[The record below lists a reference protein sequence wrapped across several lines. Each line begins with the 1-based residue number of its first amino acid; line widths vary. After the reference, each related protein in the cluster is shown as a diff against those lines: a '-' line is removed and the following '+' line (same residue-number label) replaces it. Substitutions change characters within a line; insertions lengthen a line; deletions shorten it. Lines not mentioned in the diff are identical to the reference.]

1 MITRIAVSHL
11 MLVMSTLSACGVPD
25 SPSPRVPSAG
35 PTQGAKGSD
44 CATATDEGTELK
56 LVNKTVADD
65 SAGLEKGKSNCLPN
79 KKPTVATANKSG
91 TTVTSAN
98 NLQAGSG
105 NVTPSSNIGTS
116 ASNSSPFSNSG
127 LSGGLSGLAGGL
139 GGLSGLAGGL
149 GGLTSGLG
157 GLTGGLG
164 GLSGLSG
171 LAGGLGGLSGLAGGL
186 GGLTSGLGGLTGGL
200 GNLGN
205 LGSLFG
211 GGGGQSGG
219 GAGSVINSAAANNV
233 NTPATVSGS
242 ATYSANVSSYL
253 NQACVRCHA
262 YLGNYD
268 GAKRSAS
275 DSLSRM
281 KSGNMPPGGGVSSAD
296 MSMFQ
301 AWVNAG
307 EPE

>member
-11 MLVMSTLSACGVPD
+11 MLVMSTLSSCGVPD

-164 GLSGLSG
+164 
-171 LAGGLGGLSGLAGGL
+171 
-186 GGLTSGLGGLTGGL
+186 
-200 GNLGN
+200 NLGN